1 MASSVNVVLRADVEN
16 LGATGEVVRV
26 KPGYARNY
34 LVPRGLAS
42 IATRAN
48 VKMIEHEKEMAR
60 QKAAKLRGEQQ
71 KIAAELEKV
80 VVMIA
85 KEAGEEGKLYGSVTA
100 ADVAEGL
107 ARKGYEVDKKK
118 LVMPEEAIKEVGSY
132 EVGVRLLQGVV
143 AKVKVEVK
151 TAA

>member
-42 IATRAN
+42 VATRAN
-48 VKMIEHEKEMAR
+48 VKMIEHQKEMAR
-60 QKAAKLRGEQQ
+60 QKAAKLRAEQQ
-71 KIAAELEKV
+71 KIATELEKV

-132 EVGVRLLQGVV
+132 EVGIRLLQGVV

>member
-16 LGATGEVVRV
+16 LGVNGDVVRV
-26 KPGYARNY
+26 KPGYARNF

-48 VKMIEHEKEMAR
+48 VKLIEHQKEMAR
-60 QKAAKLRGEQQ
+60 QKMAKLRSEQQ
-71 KIAAELEKV
+71 KIATELEKV

-100 ADVAEGL
+100 TDVAEGL

-118 LVMPEEAIKEVGSY
+118 LVMPEETIKEVGSY

>member
-1 MASSVNVVLRADVEN
+1 MASNVNVVLRADVGN
-16 LGATGEVVRV
+16 LGATGDVVKV

-48 VKMIEHEKEMAR
+48 VKQIEHEKEMAR
-60 QKAAKLRGEQQ
+60 QKLAKLRQDQE

-80 VVMIA
+80 VIMVA
-85 KEAGEEGKLYGSVTA
+85 KEAGEEGKLFGSVTA

-107 ARKGYEVDKKK
+107 ARKGYEIDKKK
-118 LVMPEEAIKEVGSY
+118 LVVPDQIKEVGTY
-132 EVGVRLLQGVV
+132 EVFVKLQQGVQ
-143 AKVKVEVK
+143 AKLKLEVK

>member
-16 LGATGEVVRV
+16 LGANGDVVKV

-48 VKMIEHEKEMAR
+48 VKLIEHQKEMAR
-60 QKAAKLRGEQQ
+60 QKAAKLRVEQQ
-71 KIAAELEKV
+71 KIAADLEKV